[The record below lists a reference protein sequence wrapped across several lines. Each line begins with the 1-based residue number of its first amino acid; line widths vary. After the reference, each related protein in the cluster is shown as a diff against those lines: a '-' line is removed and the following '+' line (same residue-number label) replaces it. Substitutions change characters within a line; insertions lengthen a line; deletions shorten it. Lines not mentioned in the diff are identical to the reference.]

1 MVRER
6 GHRTKNRLELY
17 LDTECILYLRVQ
29 LRMREEKPS
38 TSIFTFDI
46 TVSVSFVPYL
56 TKESMIRRL
65 FEEM

>member
-6 GHRTKNRLELY
+6 GRERTKNRLELY

-46 TVSVSFVPYL
+46 TVSVFLCSVF
-56 TKESMIRRL
+56 KEREHDTQIV
-65 FEEM
+65 

>member
-6 GHRTKNRLELY
+6 GGERTKNRLELY
-17 LDTECILYLRVQ
+17 LDTECILCLRVQ

-46 TVSVSFVPYL
+46 TVSVFLCSVF
-56 TKESMIRRL
+56 KEREHDTQIV
-65 FEEM
+65 

>member
-6 GHRTKNRLELY
+6 GGKRTKNRLELY
-17 LDTECILYLRVQ
+17 LNTKCILYLRVQ

-46 TVSVSFVPYL
+46 TVSVFLCSVF
-56 TKESMIRRL
+56 KEREHDTQIV
-65 FEEM
+65 

>member
-38 TSIFTFDI
+38 VSIFIFDS
-46 TVSVSFVPYL
+46 TVSVFLCSVF
-56 TKESMIRRL
+56 KEREHDTQIV
-65 FEEM
+65 

>member
-6 GHRTKNRLELY
+6 GGGGTKNRLELY

-46 TVSVSFVPYL
+46 TVSVFLCSVF
-56 TKESMIRRL
+56 KEREHDTQIV
-65 FEEM
+65 

>member
-1 MVRER
+1 MIRER
-6 GHRTKNRLELY
+6 GGERTKNRLELY

-46 TVSVSFVPYL
+46 TVSVFLCSVF
-56 TKESMIRRL
+56 KEREHDTQIV
-65 FEEM
+65 

>member
-6 GHRTKNRLELY
+6 GGERTKNRLELY

-38 TSIFTFDI
+38 TSIFTFDM
-46 TVSVSFVPYL
+46 TVSVFLCSVF
-56 TKESMIRRL
+56 KEREHDTQIV
-65 FEEM
+65 

>member
-6 GHRTKNRLELY
+6 GGERTKNRLELY

-38 TSIFTFDI
+38 TSSFTFDI
-46 TVSVSFVPYL
+46 TVSVFL
-56 TKESMIRRL
+56 RI
-65 FEEM
+65 

>member
-38 TSIFTFDI
+38 TSIFIFDN
-46 TVSVSFVPYL
+46 TVSLFLCSVF
-56 TKESMIRRL
+56 KEREHDTQIV
-65 FEEM
+65 

>member
-6 GHRTKNRLELY
+6 GGERTKNRLELY

-46 TVSVSFVPYL
+46 TVSVFLCSVF
-56 TKESMIRRL
+56 KEREHDTQIV
-65 FEEM
+65 